1 MTKKLLFLFG
11 SIIMLTN
18 SYFAQPPVASI
29 NALPAPVNG
38 TITLCQGQSI
48 NFASSSTGTT
58 TGTSFNWNFGNGSP
72 ATATNPGP
80 HSVMF
85 NTASAGQLISLTVS
99 NPNGL
104 QSTATL
110 NVIVQA
116 VPASQM
122 TLASSGSGFGTQV
135 LNGQTIFK
143 KCTSA
148 GVTNTL
154 FNFNTPTYPNTT
166 QTFNWGDGSPTQTQ
180 LTIVGGQLSHTFGL
194 GAFIV
199 THTITSTNGCQSITQ
214 YLVFNGAAP
223 VLNVSGSGQ
232 NTCLPFPYEIDILS
246 NIISVEVQKPN

>member
-1 MTKKLLFLFG
+1 MKQLYILILALWVATSF
-11 SIIMLTN
+11 
-18 SYFAQPPVASI
+18 FAQTPVASI
-29 NALPAPVNG
+29 NTLPAPVNG

-104 QSTATL
+104 QSTATF

-122 TLASSGSGFGTQV
+122 TLASSVVV
-135 LNGQTIFK
+135 LEHK
-143 KCTSA
+143 
-148 GVTNTL
+148 
-154 FNFNTPTYPNTT
+154 Y
-166 QTFNWGDGSPTQTQ
+166 
-180 LTIVGGQLSHTFGL
+180 
-194 GAFIV
+194 
-199 THTITSTNGCQSITQ
+199 
-214 YLVFNGAAP
+214 
-223 VLNVSGSGQ
+223 
-232 NTCLPFPYEIDILS
+232 
-246 NIISVEVQKPN
+246 